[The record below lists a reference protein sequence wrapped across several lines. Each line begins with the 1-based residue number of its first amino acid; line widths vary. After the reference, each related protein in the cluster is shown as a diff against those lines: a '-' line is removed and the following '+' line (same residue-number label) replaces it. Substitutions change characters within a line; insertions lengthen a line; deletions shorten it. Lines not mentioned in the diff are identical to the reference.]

1 VGSFYGVSVGGMV
14 REKDMANVNADLAVY
29 KANGNKFPAGYK
41 LLGFPISTFATTP
54 MRAGDLYFIDR
65 NGDGII
71 TDADKDVIGSPYPD
85 FTYGFSINMNYKI
98 VDFNASF
105 NGSQGNK
112 VIDGQDYYIR
122 NMEGSG
128 NQYAVIDQRYRSEA
142 EPGNGHEY
150 RASRGGTQSNST
162 RLSDYYLQDG
172 SFFRCTNITVGVDLT
187 SVIPALKKISVSG
200 LRWYA
205 SVDNAFTSTKYL
217 GYNPEVDFNNGSNL
231 TPGVDYGKYPLIR
244 SFNTGIKV
252 QF

>member
-1 VGSFYGVSVGGMV
+1 M
-14 REKDMANVNADLAVY
+14 DNVNADWAVY

-41 LLGFPISTFATTP
+41 LKAFPVSTYSTTP
-54 MRAGDLYFIDR
+54 LNPGDLYFKDS
-65 NGDGII
+65 NGDGLI
-71 TDADKDVIGSPYPD
+71 TDADKGVIGSPYPK
-85 FTYGFSINMNYKI
+85 FTYGFNLTMNYKF
-98 VDFNASF
+98 VDLSASF

-142 EPGNGHEY
+142 QPGNGHEY
-150 RASRGGTQSNST
+150 RSSRGGTQSNST

-172 SFFRCTNITVGVDLT
+172 SFFRCTNITAGINLNALGVT
-187 SVIPALKKISVSG
+187 QKLKLSS

-205 SVDNAFTSTKYL
+205 SVDNAFTVTKYL

-231 TPGVDYGKYPLIR
+231 TPGVDYGKYPLVR
-244 SFNTGIKV
+244 SFNTGIMV